1 MSNSE
6 NAGAGMSSELQAIM
20 QRRLAKINLQNE
32 NEAIATHGNDT
43 STENEHTND
52 KNEVAH
58 YADAS
63 QKEGKKKEVSAQKLS
78 VNHQLVDNILTNPLK
93 YVVTDVPD
101 DEMTEFQ
108 RRNAMFNK
116 NKNKNKMLGNP

>member
-1 MSNSE
+1 MWDQECHRSF
-6 NAGAGMSSELQAIM
+6 
-20 QRRLAKINLQNE
+20 RLSCKDVWQKINLQNE

-116 NKNKNKMLGNP
+116 NKHKYKMLGNP